1 MHILSEK
8 GPNSVK
14 MLDTV
19 VCSCLKIGVMLD
31 KKYAKYK
38 SNMSMDIGNILE
50 VVRKHSNA
58 HADAGLSRI
67 ARLYIFHI

>member
-1 MHILSEK
+1 
-8 GPNSVK
+8 

-38 SNMSMDIGNILE
+38 SNMSRDIENIWGGTQTLT
-50 VVRKHSNA
+50 
-58 HADAGLSRI
+58 
-67 ARLYIFHI
+67 